1 MENKEISA
9 AELFVKADQRI
20 ESLRDEVANNHNRL
34 RDEVIYNHNKLVDT
48 FNGDYN
54 KFYMVLSNHDKA
66 IARLTSRVNTLEN
79 VVKVAVVVTV
89 FCHIW
94 KKMKKKRESGS
105 DENQVKN
112 G

>member
-1 MENKEISA
+1 MNRNTAVTNKNIMIFKDSISSLEN
-9 AELFVKADQRI
+9 
-20 ESLRDEVANNHNRL
+20 
-34 RDEVIYNHNKLVDT
+34 
-48 FNGDYN
+48 
-54 KFYMVLSNHDKA
+54 
-66 IARLTSRVNTLEN
+66 RVNNLEN

>member
-20 ESLRDEVANNHNRL
+20 ESLRDEA
-34 RDEVIYNHNKLVDT
+34 IYNHNKLVDT
-48 FNGDYN
+48 MDRNNDVAN
-54 KFYMVLSNHDKA
+54 KNFTSLNDSVLILEN
-66 IARLTSRVNTLEN
+66 RMNNLEN

-94 KKMKKKRESGS
+94 KKIKKKKSSGS

>member
-20 ESLRDEVANNHNRL
+20 ESLRDEA
-34 RDEVIYNHNKLVDT
+34 IYNHNKLVNTMDRNNDVT
-48 FNGDYN
+48 N
-54 KFYMVLSNHDKA
+54 KNFMLLKDSVASLENHMSN
-66 IARLTSRVNTLEN
+66 LEN

-105 DENQVKN
+105 DKNQAENGQK
-112 G
+112 

>member
-9 AELFVKADQRI
+9 AELFVKAEQGI
-20 ESLRDEVANNHNRL
+20 ESLREEA
-34 RDEVIYNHNKLVDT
+34 IYNHNILIDDMNRNTAVT
-48 FNGDYN
+48 N
-54 KFYMVLSNHDKA
+54 KNIMIFKDSISSLEN
-66 IARLTSRVNTLEN
+66 RVNNLEN

>member
-9 AELFVKADQRI
+9 AELFVKADQSI
-20 ESLRDEVANNHNRL
+20 ESLRDET
-34 RDEVIYNHNKLVDT
+34 IYNHNKLVVNID
-48 FNGDYN
+48 
-54 KFYMVLSNHDKA
+54 KNHDVINKNF
-66 IARLTSRVNTLEN
+66 TSLNDSVLILEKRMNTLEN
-79 VVKVAVVVTV
+79 VIKVAVVVTV

>member
-20 ESLRDEVANNHNRL
+20 EDLRNEC
-34 RDEVIYNHNKLVDT
+34 IYNHNKLVDNIDKNRDVT
-48 FNGDYN
+48 N
-54 KFYMVLSNHDKA
+54 KNFASFDNRISSLE
-66 IARLTSRVNTLEN
+66 SRVNSLEN
-79 VVKVAVVVTV
+79 VVKFGEAVIFVTV

-105 DENQVKN
+105 DANQVKN

>member
-9 AELFVKADQRI
+9 AELFVKADKRI
-20 ESLRDEVANNHNRL
+20 EDLRNECICNHN
-34 RDEVIYNHNKLVDT
+34 ILVDDINRNIAVT
-48 FNGDYN
+48 N
-54 KFYMVLSNHDKA
+54 KNVMIFKDNISSLEN
-66 IARLTSRVNTLEN
+66 RVNTLEN
-79 VVKVAVVVTV
+79 VVKFGEAVIFVTV

-112 G
+112 GQK

>member
-9 AELFVKADQRI
+9 AELFVKAEQGI
-20 ESLRDEVANNHNRL
+20 ESLREEA
-34 RDEVIYNHNKLVDT
+34 IYNHNILVEDMNRNT
-48 FNGDYN
+48 AVTN
-54 KFYMVLSNHDKA
+54 KNIMIFKDSISSLENRMN
-66 IARLTSRVNTLEN
+66 NLEN

-105 DENQVKN
+105 DENQAEN
-112 G
+112 GQK